1 MRAQTPSGFG
11 GRVTAERWCL
21 RWPCTAAELPKWA
34 ALDPELAARVSEPT
48 TRIGRAPSPAPG
60 ASKVG
65 DRHPPGLG
73 EPVVRVAKDEARSDD
88 HHGAHDSPGGQDP
101 ARHTLL
107 DVMAVRGARS
117 LVGSP
122 VGRDGGGEGAGCP
135 PIKVGRRSQRHGDQG
150 ARAAMKS
157 RAPPAKYRLGGRAIA
172 VNNLLPF
179 DPAAGAP
186 GLGWNVK

>member
-1 MRAQTPSGFG
+1 MVSALALH
-11 GRVTAERWCL
+11 GRR
-21 RWPCTAAELPKWA
+21 AAEVGGVGP
-34 ALDPELAARVSEPT
+34 RV
-48 TRIGRAPSPAPG
+48 GCPSVGADHEDREGAVPGAG

-65 DRHPPGLG
+65 GRHPPGLG

-101 ARHTLL
+101 ARHPLL
-107 DVMAVRGARS
+107 DVMAVRGTGS

-150 ARAAMKS
+150 ARAAMES

-172 VNNLLPF
+172 VKNLLPF

-186 GLGWNVK
+186 GLGNVK